1 MSKQETAVSGDDQQQ
16 ARAAFERRV
25 RKRFL
30 QNTIV
35 SVVLAI
41 VVTYLSSQNYELG
54 TAVLRGGGIGL
65 LVWLY
70 FYISYRRLM
79 R

>member
-1 MSKQETAVSGDDQQQ
+1 MSKSPSSQEQQEAQQ
-16 ARAAFERRV
+16 AFEERV
-25 RKRFL
+25 RRRFRY
-30 QNTIV
+30 NTVI

-41 VVTYLSSQNYELG
+41 VVTVLSAQNFDLG

-65 LVWLY
+65 VVWLY
-70 FYISYRRLM
+70 FYLSYRRLM